1 MKRTI
6 RLAPPA
12 ADQLL
17 RYAWPGNVRE
27 LENAMERACLLAMG
41 NVIDVGDLPA
51 EVRDHRTLTITSE
64 EVRRLRDVER
74 DHILSVLERN
84 HGNKT
89 LTALQLGIGLATLRR
104 KLNSYAKADP
114 LVGSMVGT
122 R

>member
-1 MKRTI
+1 M
-6 RLAPPA
+6 A
-12 ADQLL
+12 
-17 RYAWPGNVRE
+17 GNVRE
-27 LENAMERACLLAMG
+27 LENAVERACLLAMG

-51 EVRDHRTLTITSE
+51 EVRDHRTLTSITSE
-64 EVRRLRDVER
+64 EVRRLCDVER
-74 DHILSVLERN
+74 EHILSVLERN

-114 LVGSMVGT
+114 LVGSIVAT